1 MSTRLKI
8 VCPTCGNTV
17 ETGLARCVFCDT
29 ALESSTAPVQKPKE
43 LHKRVNLE
51 YGRPVVESALKRMH
65 SELES
70 ARLRGVRVVTL
81 IHGYGSSGKG
91 GKIRIECRK
100 SLEFQQQSGM
110 IKTVIY
116 GEAFNRRS
124 GLGKSL
130 VRQYPDLG
138 LICRSDFNNPGI
150 TVVEF

>member
-1 MSTRLKI
+1 MSTRVRI

-17 ETGLARCVFCDT
+17 DPCLSRCVFCGT
-29 ALESSTAPVQKPKE
+29 ALDSSTDSVQKPKA

-51 YGRPVVESALKRMH
+51 YGRPVVDSALKRMH

-70 ARLRGVRVVTL
+70 AQLAGVPVVTL

-100 SLEFQQQSGM
+100 SLAFLQQSGL
-110 IKTVIY
+110 IKAVIY

-130 VRQYPDLG
+130 LRQYPDLG
-138 LICRSDFNNPGI
+138 LLCRSDFNNPGI
-150 TVVEF
+150 TVVVF

>member
-1 MSTRLKI
+1 MSTHVQI

-17 ETGLARCVFCDT
+17 EPSLSRCVFCDT
-29 ALESSTAPVQKPKE
+29 ALESSTDPVFKPKA

-51 YGRPVVESALKRMH
+51 YGRPAVESALKRMH

-70 ARLRGVRVVTL
+70 AQLTGVRVVTL

-100 SLEFQQQSGM
+100 SLAFLQQSGT

-130 VRQYPDLG
+130 VRQYPDLN
-138 LICRSDFNNPGI
+138 LLCRPDFNNPGI
-150 TVVEF
+150 TVVVF

>member
-1 MSTRLKI
+1 MKTPVKI

-17 ETGLARCVFCDT
+17 EPSLSRCVFCDT
-29 ALESSTAPVQKPKE
+29 ALESSTHPVQKPKP

-65 SELES
+65 SELAS
-70 ARLRGVRVVTL
+70 ARLTGVRVVTL

-100 SLEFQQQSGM
+100 SLDFLQQSGM

-116 GEAFNRRS
+116 GEAFHRRS

-130 VRQYPDLG
+130 ARQYPDLS
-138 LICRSDFNNPGI
+138 LLCKSDFNNPGI
-150 TVVEF
+150 TVVVF

>member
-1 MSTRLKI
+1 MGTRVQI
-8 VCPTCGNTV
+8 VCPTCGNAV
-17 ETGLARCVFCDT
+17 EPHLARCVFCDT
-29 ALESSTAPVQKPKE
+29 ALESSTDSVPQPIA

-51 YGRPVVESALKRMH
+51 YGRPVVDSALKRMQ
-65 SELES
+65 SELAS
-70 ARLRGVRVVTL
+70 AQLTGVRVVTL

-100 SLEFQQQSGM
+100 LLDFLQQSGM

-130 VRQYPDLG
+130 VRQYPDLS
-138 LICRSDFNNPGI
+138 LLCRSDFNNPGI
-150 TVVEF
+150 TVVVF